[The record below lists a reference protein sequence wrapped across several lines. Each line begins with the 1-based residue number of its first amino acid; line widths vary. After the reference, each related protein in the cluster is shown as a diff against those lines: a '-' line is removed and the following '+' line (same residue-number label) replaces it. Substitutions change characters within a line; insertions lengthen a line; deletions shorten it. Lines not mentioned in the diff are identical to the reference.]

1 MSRQITPKTIV
12 EPQGLSYIN
21 EFLTKSEEQELI
33 DILYQQKWCGRG
45 IHPNAEMKRRLQFYG
60 YVFSYRYRIVTS
72 TALNA
77 PQPLKDAVSSV
88 EQVVDDGYLMKR
100 YPFNM
105 VLINEYELGQGI
117 MAHNDAPLIFG
128 PIIAIISLL
137 SPCIISFFRGDER
150 RDIVLEPRSLLIMQ
164 DEASLT
170 RSQLPA
176 GVQSTLLTKTVGM
189 TMPESTLKMVYPQGF
204 TPAINALLARLKLVK
219 VLSVDDIRNI
229 AALEQAE
236 SVEKGYG
243 IVMQCIREHFAAL
256 YPNMPE
262 QVVDKGAQAL
272 TSEEIMRDVARRC
285 GFQHVT
291 TTQNINSIHLMPS
304 MLVHCLSQQSE
315 SHAKYF
321 IQQHFLNRRLNWEPV
336 AWLDSP
342 EATIEQISQQFYG
355 QPHKTRLLNETGR
368 QSPMPLFVIGVFSGA
383 RKLGE
388 GFGQSLS
395 MAIQRARNDAILKHY
410 LDPQKKLQIC

>member
-12 EPQGLSYIN
+12 EPQGLQYVN
-21 EFLTKSEEQELI
+21 EFLTKTEEQELI

-72 TALNA
+72 RAPNA

-88 EQVVDDGYLMKR
+88 EQVVDDGDLMKR

-204 TPAINALLARLKLVK
+204 NPAINALLARLKLVK

-236 SVEKGYG
+236 SVEKGYDV
-243 IVMQCIREHFAAL
+243 VMQGIREHFAAL

-304 MLVHCLSQQSE
+304 MLIHRLSQSSE

-321 IQQHFLNRRLNWEPV
+321 IQQHFLNRRLNWESV
-336 AWLDSP
+336 AWMDSP